1 MSKIKIRPH
10 VHLNNHISS
19 KQDVNKFAR
28 ELFDL
33 IVQSGKRD
41 ITMSIDDGDGDVW
54 KYQISVVSD
63 RVDEVTQITEN

>member
-1 MSKIKIRPH
+1 MTH

-19 KQDVNKFAR
+19 KQDIHKFAK

-33 IVQSGKRD
+33 IVQSGHRT

-54 KYQISVVSD
+54 KYEIDVHSN
-63 RVDEVTQITEN
+63 RVPEIQQLKEN